1 MHEIREEGERK
12 RREKRGTIG
21 ERMRVVGEK
30 GRGRCMRLKSNR
42 GA

>member
-1 MHEIREEGERK
+1 MHEIREEGKRK
-12 RREKRGTIG
+12 RGEKKRTIG